1 MTHTVPKNRHEKVSE
16 DPPTPAIS
24 SAHVRS
30 TVIAVQKQPRKIL
43 TPDPKITSESNRKDQ
58 VYGIENVLKEDLEL
72 ERRKKPSFQKPIEKR
87 SVKNLSHRSIFGLH
101 KDRCPKGTVPIL
113 RTTKKDL
120 IEEKNSLTS
129 SIFLEDI
136 PGVHVA
142 EIAISSKFGPYYSI
156 FGMNSVYNPRVTA
169 KGQMSLSH
177 MWVQNGPVDTNNKIS
192 IGWHVCPELYGD
204 QDSHVYTSWTRDNY
218 RKTGCYNIRCPGF
231 VQIHKNMYPGA
242 RLKNVSSYGGPV
254 FGFDSSITQDPVTK
268 NWWIG
273 EKGHFMGYFPA
284 KLFSNMNSA
293 DKVGF
298 GGRTLTPKG
307 SPSPPMGSGHF
318 PDENFY
324 HASFYKW
331 INVENLTRDFGPEKY
346 QIENYIDHP
355 KCFGVSYYGKLQK
368 KFGYT
373 LQFGGPGGN
382 CGN

>member
-1 MTHTVPKNRHEKVSE
+1 M
-16 DPPTPAIS
+16 
-24 SAHVRS
+24 
-30 TVIAVQKQPRKIL
+30 
-43 TPDPKITSESNRKDQ
+43 
-58 VYGIENVLKEDLEL
+58 Y
-72 ERRKKPSFQKPIEKR
+72 
-87 SVKNLSHRSIFGLH
+87 
-101 KDRCPKGTVPIL
+101 
-113 RTTKKDL
+113 
-120 IEEKNSLTS
+120 
-129 SIFLEDI
+129 
-136 PGVHVA
+136 
-142 EIAISSKFGPYYSI
+142 
-156 FGMNSVYNPRVTA
+156 
-169 KGQMSLSH
+169 
-177 MWVQNGPVDTNNKIS
+177 
-192 IGWHVCPELYGD
+192 
-204 QDSHVYTSWTRDNY
+204 
-218 RKTGCYNIRCPGF
+218 
-231 VQIHKNMYPGA
+231 IH
-242 RLKNVSSYGGPV
+242 
-254 FGFDSSITQDPVTK
+254 FQDPVTK

-346 QIENYIDHP
+346 QIENYIDNP

-368 KFGYT
+368 KFGYA